1 MMIITIISVGCHSLT
16 PSPSAAGGACHPG
29 WVCHLLWGLASG
41 RRGKMLVGLSFDGL
55 LSCGAPQTVCCLLNT
70 AEQSQGR
77 WLQGRPLLALLSC
90 PGTHAF
96 LSAQSP
102 LGSKAAHAQFVP
114 KRGQG
119 DRSGSALLT
128 QAHVLCH
135 GLFWPFRPEAL
146 KTVIVCSLEEHLF
159 FSGRWEDGLW

>member
-1 MMIITIISVGCHSLT
+1 
-16 PSPSAAGGACHPG
+16 
-29 WVCHLLWGLASG
+29 
-41 RRGKMLVGLSFDGL
+41 MLVGLSFDGL
-55 LSCGAPQTVCCLLNT
+55 LSCAAPRTVYCLLNT

-77 WLQGRPLLALLSC
+77 WLQGWPLLALLSC

-96 LSAQSP
+96 LSAQFP

-128 QAHVLCH
+128 QAHVPCH
-135 GLFWPFRPEAL
+135 GLFWPEAL
-146 KTVIVCSLEEHLF
+146 KTIIVCSLEEHLYF
-159 FSGRWEDGLW
+159 PGGGRTVYGDCGSQRGSDGMAHSLSCETALASMGSSMGWED